1 MAINFCW
8 LSSRSGSKIRRDI
21 PTGNNSRPNTNGQND
36 GWKEDNFSIAFLAFK
51 NLYPFF
57 RVDMWKIDIL
67 KFCFFFGMVL
77 MACHPKKWVA
87 VFSFLR
93 RCFLI
98 FAFKE
103 QMGVTVIRTGWLLY
117 VVLPRNL
124 T

>member
-36 GWKEDNFSIAFLAFK
+36 GWKEDNFSIVFLAFK

-57 RVDMWKIDIL
+57 RVHMWKIDLL

-77 MACHPKKWVA
+77 MACDPKK
-87 VFSFLR
+87 
-93 RCFLI
+93 
-98 FAFKE
+98 
-103 QMGVTVIRTGWLLY
+103 
-117 VVLPRNL
+117 
-124 T
+124 

>member
-67 KFCFFFGMVL
+67 KLCFFFGMVL
-77 MACHPKKWVA
+77 MACHPKKWVKL
-87 VFSFLR
+87 SFLF
-93 RCFLI
+93 C
-98 FAFKE
+98 E
-103 QMGVTVIRTGWLLY
+103 GVF
-117 VVLPRNL
+117 
-124 T
+124 